1 MPMTVVDSQGIAEE
15 SLPVSELV
23 AQLRLADQ
31 YESVPGQEARLKL
44 RLRSAIGAVERR
56 LGKVL
61 IRREFIL
68 AGEVKG
74 GTRIVLPIAPVDSVI
89 SVSASRAGALFSL
102 GEAMIEPDGHQPV
115 AVMKHAIN
123 EGEWVRMTVHAG
135 FGDWPDVPDALRQ
148 AVLLMAEALD
158 AGDGPGLVPMAEA
171 LVAPFRNIRVGSIG

>member
-1 MPMTVVDSQGIAEE
+1 
-15 SLPVSELV
+15 
-23 AQLRLADQ
+23 
-31 YESVPGQEARLKL
+31 
-44 RLRSAIGAVERR
+44 
-56 LGKVL
+56 
-61 IRREFIL
+61 
-68 AGEVKG
+68 
-74 GTRIVLPIAPVDSVI
+74 
-89 SVSASRAGALFSL
+89 
-102 GEAMIEPDGHQPV
+102 MIEPDGHQPV